1 MKYEPADW
9 HKYTKKQQSEWHT
22 LTYEQRQE
30 IVLKSYL
37 HNITD
42 ENGNLDAMKVL
53 ECIMNLQDDLEDLK
67 YEVNRLDD
75 NCVKNE
81 DRHYG

>member
-1 MKYEPADW
+1 MRYEPADW
-9 HKYTKKQQSEWHT
+9 NKYTKKQRYEWNCKS
-22 LTYEQRQE
+22 YEERQE

-53 ECIMNLQDDLEDLK
+53 ECIMTLQDEVSDLRYD
-67 YEVNRLDD
+67 VNRLDD
-75 NCVKNE
+75 TCVRNE
-81 DRHYG
+81 NYYD